1 MTINY
6 DELND
11 VLTIEGVR
19 YDAELFR
26 SLGIGGMANGQ
37 RFSILRHPDGTFNIM
52 KEKKKRQEFG
62 RHNIS

>member
-11 VLTIEGVR
+11 VLTIEGIR

-26 SLGIGGMANGQ
+26 SLGIGGMATGQ
-37 RFSILRHPDGTFNIM
+37 RFSIYRHADGTFNIL
-52 KEKKKRQEFG
+52 KETRRRQEFG
-62 RHNIS
+62 RHNVS